1 MAGMG
6 SSLLSGRLGDRHL
19 FVTSLSHAVGD
30 WLERTV
36 SVAGVSY
43 RSWGG
48 LHLSIHMA
56 RCGFMLRIICVLA
69 LSGISVHGFAYSLL
83 THEQIIDLTWDDS
96 IVPLL
101 LSAYPGLTQAQLE
114 EARSYA
120 YGGCVIQ
127 DIGYY
132 PFGQASLSNLTHY
145 VRSGDFVV
153 ALLRNA
159 RNANELAFAVGALS
173 HYVGDSIGHPLATN
187 LGVPIA
193 FPDLHAKYGRSVN
206 YAQGKVQHVE
216 VEFAFDVDED
226 THGRTAPQKYLR
238 KMGMSVS
245 MKQLSLAYYQTY
257 GVSMDFS
264 GTRKRRVNE
273 NAYRFAV
280 RSFVPD
286 MADAVGILHK
296 RHMTADVDTSEA
308 RELHEEISA
317 MAAANNWAAY
327 QRKPG
332 FGAHMLAGF
341 IFIMP
346 RFGKFRLLAIKG
358 PTPQA
363 EADYVHSLVL
373 SVAAMRQMLARFT
386 PPGKR
391 RPRAGDPP
399 VVTDPESAAKQ
410 LAESQRATAVSRMR
424 PDPHHPLPNRDLDT
438 GDVVKPGG
446 YPLTDSTYAYL
457 LHTLTRQPKVP
468 IPQGIKE
475 DIEAYYSDLDA
486 PITTKRHEDQW
497 KQVLADLETLK
508 DMPTSP
514 FPEPYPTYEEG
525 QGEE

>member
-1 MAGMG
+1 
-6 SSLLSGRLGDRHL
+6 
-19 FVTSLSHAVGD
+19 
-30 WLERTV
+30 
-36 SVAGVSY
+36 
-43 RSWGG
+43 
-48 LHLSIHMA
+48 MA
-56 RCGFMLRIICVLA
+56 RCGIVLFRIICVLA
-69 LSGISVHGFAYSLL
+69 LLAASVPGFAYSLL

-101 LSAYPGLTQAQLE
+101 LSHYPGLTQAQLD
-114 EARSYA
+114 EARAYA

-153 ALLRNA
+153 ALFRNA
-159 RNANELAFAVGALS
+159 HNADDLAFAVGALS

-193 FPDLHAKYGRSVN
+193 FPDLKAKYGRSVN
-206 YAQGKVQHVE
+206 YAEGKVQHVE
-216 VEFAFDVDED
+216 VEFAFDVDEE
-226 THGRTAPQKYLR
+226 THGRTAPLQYLR
-238 KMGMSVS
+238 KIGMSVS

-273 NAYRFAV
+273 DSYRFAV

-286 MADAVGILHK
+286 IADAVGILHK
-296 RHMTADVDTSEA
+296 RHMTADVDTPEA
-308 RELHEEISA
+308 RELRGEINA

-327 QRKPG
+327 RHPPG

-346 RFGKFRLLAIKG
+346 RFGAFRLCAIKG

-363 EADYVHSLVL
+363 ESDYVHSLVL

-386 PPGKR
+386 PPDKR
-391 RPRAGDPP
+391 KARASDPP
-399 VVTDPESAAKQ
+399 AVADRDMAAEE
-410 LAESQRATAVSRMR
+410 LAKSRRATAVSRTKL
-424 PDPHHPLPNRDLDT
+424 DPHHPLPNRDLDT

-446 YPLTDSTYAYL
+446 YPLTDNTYAYL

-475 DIEAYYSDLDA
+475 DIQAYYSDMDA
-486 PITTKRHEDQW
+486 PITTRKHPDQW
-497 KQVLADLETLK
+497 KQVIADLQTLK

-514 FPEPYPTYEEG
+514 FPEPYPTYEAG
-525 QGEE
+525 QGQE